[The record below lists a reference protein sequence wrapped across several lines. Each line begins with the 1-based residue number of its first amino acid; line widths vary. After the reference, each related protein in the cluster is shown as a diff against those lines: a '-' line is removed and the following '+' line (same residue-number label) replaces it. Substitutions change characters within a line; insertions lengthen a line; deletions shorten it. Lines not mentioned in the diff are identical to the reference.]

1 MTTRDA
7 IFQRVL
13 DKGGFDGLTAAGER
27 RCVVLPYPPSVNAL
41 YRAVKGRSIL
51 SEKYR
56 EWQYEAGQVLGLQR
70 PLPVPGAVN
79 VTVELSPPDKRRR
92 DIDNAGFKA
101 VLDLLV
107 KHRVIEGDDS
117 KFVRQITARWVESE
131 NECTVIV
138 EPA

>member
-1 MTTRDA
+1 MR
-7 IFQRVL
+7 RV
-13 DKGGFDGLTAAGER
+13 
-27 RCVVLPYPPSVNAL
+27 VVLPYPPSVNAL

-51 SEKYR
+51 SERYR
-56 EWQYEAGQVLGLQR
+56 EWQYEAGQIIGLQR
-70 PLPVPGAVN
+70 PLPVPGEVK
-79 VTVELSPPDKRRR
+79 VTVELSPPDKRKR

-117 KFVRQITARWVESE
+117 RYVRQITARWVETE
-131 NECTVIV
+131 DECRVIV

>member
-1 MTTRDA
+1 MISRESS
-7 IFQRVL
+7 FQRAVE
-13 DKGGFDGLTAAGER
+13 KGAFNGLTAAGER

-56 EWQYEAGQVLGLQR
+56 QWQYEAGQIIGLQR
-70 PLPVPGAVN
+70 PGMVPGAVN